1 MEGTKDTD
9 NSHAEPGKN
18 SEHLLFIDNLRSAL
32 IITVILH
39 HLSVVYGANTPF
51 YYVEPAYQDTL
62 ALIVLVVFQLIN
74 QAYFMG
80 LFFLISGYFTP
91 GSFDRKGA
99 ASFLKDRLLRLGI
112 PTLIFM
118 FVLNPIAFIGVYQM
132 PANLTGITTPFT
144 WQQYPRLIGIGP
156 MWFAV
161 MLLVFDFG
169 YAAWRMAIKDRV
181 AQVATN
187 PTIPTYRA
195 IAVFILAL
203 ALASYLLRIVMPLG
217 KYLFSF
223 PSLAYLPQYIS
234 FFIIGTI
241 AFHHKWFLTIPN
253 SMGKWG
259 FRAALAATLIL
270 FPLALSSTF
279 GSPGAF
285 LGNGYWQSGVYSLW
299 DSIFSVGM
307 CLGAITLF
315 RRSFDCQGRLGRS
328 LYQNAFAV
336 YVFHIPVI
344 VLLALALRGIHLE
357 QLLKFGLSAIIG
369 VPLCFA
375 VAYLVRKIPLMAKI
389 L

>member
-1 MEGTKDTD
+1 MGNDIAPVREKP
-9 NSHAEPGKN
+9 ER
-18 SEHLLFIDNLRSAL
+18 LFFIDNLRSAL
-32 IITVILH
+32 IVLVILH

-91 GSFDRKGA
+91 GSFERKGA

-118 FVLNPIAFIGVYQM
+118 FILSPIAFIGVYQM
-132 PANLTGITTPFT
+132 PASLTGITTPFT
-144 WQQYPRLIGIGP
+144 WQQYPMLIGIGP

-169 YAAWRMAIKDRV
+169 YAGWRTAIKSRV
-181 AQVATN
+181 VQAAAN
-187 PTIPTYRA
+187 PAIPTYRT
-195 IAVFILAL
+195 IAVFVLAL

-234 FFIIGTI
+234 FFIIGI
-241 AFHHKWFLTIPN
+241 MAFHRNWFLTIPD
-253 SMGKWG
+253 SMGRWG
-259 FRAALAATLIL
+259 FRIALVATIAL
-270 FPLALSSTF
+270 FPIAFIGTSGSSV
-279 GSPGAF
+279 AF
-285 LGNGYWQSGVYSLW
+285 LGNGHWQSGVYTLW
-299 DSIFSVGM
+299 DSTFSVGM
-307 CLGAITLF
+307 ALGLIALF
-315 RRSFDCQGRLGRS
+315 RRSFNSSARLDRF
-328 LYQNAFAV
+328 LYRNAFAV

-344 VLLALALRGIHLE
+344 VLLALVLRGIHIE
-357 QLLKFGLSAIIG
+357 QLLKFGLAAVIG

-375 VAYLVRKIPLMAKI
+375 VAYLVRRIPLMDKI